1 MLKDYEIRNK
11 LSYMV
16 MDNAHLND
24 TLISIIAES
33 LCEKGVFYDATQR
46 RLQCNDHV
54 INLAVQS
61 FLFGQTVDDYKYPEN
76 PAHSFS
82 DAQLNQ
88 WRRLGPLGKLHNIV
102 VWIIESS
109 QRIQAFK
116 RYSENLMPQRDNN
129 TKWNS

>member
-16 MDNAHLND
+16 MDNAHPND
-24 TLISIIAES
+24 TLISIITES
-33 LCEKGVFYDATQR
+33 LCEEGVFYDATQR

-54 INLAVQS
+54 INLAIQS

-82 DAQLNQ
+82 DAQLN
-88 WRRLGPLGKLHNIV
+88 
-102 VWIIESS
+102 
-109 QRIQAFK
+109 
-116 RYSENLMPQRDNN
+116 
-129 TKWNS
+129 